1 MKMFAAWGSLAGILL
16 YLEVI
21 YHISCF
27 GFVRCNPIYTL
38 LLLIAWSSIETLL
51 VSVVKGRW
59 KNVLYYFF
67 LWFAAIWTCV
77 QVVYLRIFKQPLL
90 WEAAFRGGGDAL
102 TNYWREAMDGI
113 IGALPILI
121 AVLMPV
127 VVITVVLQVKKMQLP
142 SVSRKFVWCMVAT
155 FGIGI
160 VGCVTTLQVGKYTQ
174 QDYFEDYSEF
184 FDPMTV
190 AETMGVWPLLER
202 DTVLSVERM
211 AENAWKM
218 LVQQVILT
226 HGGDYREVM
235 GQIPETTPSGQE
247 SPSAEFLESDVTDGD
262 SSLDKAT
269 ENNGGE
275 RVQNAGSQEKGSP
288 KAGVVGAES
297 GSVGNMKD
305 VQTGKDSIGNTES
318 LQAEPQVPGFSI
330 NMETLRGLADNDKQK
345 WLADYIESLTPAGT
359 NEYTG
364 IFEGYN
370 LIYLTAEGFS
380 THAVRE
386 ELTPTLYRL
395 INSGFVFNN
404 YYVPLWQTSTS
415 DGEYINCT
423 GLIPDGQFSMKK
435 SAKNDMEFTLP
446 KFFKT
451 EGVTSYA
458 YHNNSLSYYDRY
470 LTHPNLGYDFK
481 ACKLG
486 NLSSAEWGGQ
496 IFSMEHPDEWPASD
510 LEMMQGTIPE
520 YINKDRFHVYYLT
533 VSGHMNYNFGGNA
546 MSSKN
551 REAVA
556 GLEMSENARAYIG
569 CNIELDKA
577 LEYLLQELE
586 AAGKLENTVICLSA
600 DHYPYAMTSE
610 QYEELAGKS
619 LSRNMDLYRNSIIL
633 WNAGM
638 EAEPVVIDKA
648 CGSMDIIPTLLNL
661 FGFSYDSR
669 MYAGRDMLSEEE
681 GMVIFNDRSFVTD
694 GVIYKRKTKETIW
707 LKDAEGNDIIPDE
720 AKEAYLEAK
729 KQAVKERYQFSAY
742 VLQENYYA
750 DVVQAVEEYYE

>member
-16 YLEVI
+16 YLEVV

-59 KNVLYYFF
+59 KKVLYYFF
-67 LWFAAIWTCV
+67 LWFAAIWTGV

-102 TNYWREAMDGI
+102 TNYWREALDGI

-211 AENAWKM
+211 AGSAWKT
-218 LVQQVILT
+218 LVKQVILA
-226 HGGDYREVM
+226 HGDDVRETSAPIEEDM
-235 GQIPETTPSGQE
+235 STSQELPSVEGNVVDGE
-247 SPSAEFLESDVTDGD
+247 NLSAN
-262 SSLDKAT
+262 AT
-269 ENNGGE
+269 ENNSVDN
-275 RVQNAGSQEKGSP
+275 VQNAGGQETGSLE
-288 KAGVVGAES
+288 A
-297 GSVGNMKD
+297 GSVESESDSAGNVES
-305 VQTGKDSIGNTES
+305 VQT
-318 LQAEPQVPGFSI
+318 EPENPGFCI
-330 NMETLRGLADNDKQK
+330 NMETLHELADNDKQK
-345 WLADYIESLTPAGT
+345 WLADYIEGLTPVGT

-496 IFSMEHPDEWPASD
+496 IFPMEHPDEWPASD

-661 FGFSYDSR
+661 FGFPYDSR
-669 MYAGRDMLSEEE
+669 LYAGRDMLSEEE

-729 KQAVKERYQFSAY
+729 KQEVKDRYQFSAY
-742 VLQENYYA
+742 ILQENYYA
-750 DVVQAVEEYYE
+750 DVVQAVENE